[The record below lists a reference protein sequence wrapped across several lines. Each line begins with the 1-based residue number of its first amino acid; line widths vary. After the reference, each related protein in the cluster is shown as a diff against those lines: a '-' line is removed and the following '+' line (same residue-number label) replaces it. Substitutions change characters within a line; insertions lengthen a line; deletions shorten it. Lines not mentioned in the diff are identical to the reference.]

1 MPRNRAAHACFIFRL
16 YSERPGVRLRRILA
30 SALAAAVLGISRG
43 GCSYRLGSMAGLPGE
58 NTASI
63 PATSA
68 RASVEG
74 APEADLAYAKAA
86 AVELMRRGTKDTSQP
101 WENPRT
107 GARGTVTPIATAY
120 AQEGAP
126 CRDFLASYLRGNR
139 ESWYQGGVCKKGGKW
154 EVREIRPLQRT

>member
-1 MPRNRAAHACFIFRL
+1 MSRNRTAHARFILRL
-16 YSERPGVRLRRILA
+16 YSGGAGMRLRRTLLP
-30 SALAAAVLGISRG
+30 ALTAAVLGISLG
-43 GCSYRLGSMAGLPGE
+43 GCSYRLGSMAGLGE

-74 APEADLAYAKAA
+74 PPEADLAYAKAA

-120 AQEGAP
+120 AQEGAT
-126 CRDFLASYLRGNR
+126 CRDFLASYLRERR
-139 ESWYQGGVCKKGGKW
+139 ESWYQGGACKKDGKW

>member
-1 MPRNRAAHACFIFRL
+1 MPRNRAAHACYIFHL
-16 YSERPGVRLRRILA
+16 YSGRTGVRLRR
-30 SALAAAVLGISRG
+30 ALAPALVAALLGIGLG
-43 GCSYRLGSMAGLPGE
+43 GCSYRLGSMTGLPGE

-68 RASVEG
+68 RASVE
-74 APEADLAYAKAA
+74 ATQVADLAYAKAA
-86 AVELMRRGTKDTSQP
+86 AVELMRRGTKDASQP

-120 AQEGAP
+120 AQEGAT
-126 CRDFLASYLRGNR
+126 CRDFLASYLHGNR